1 MARIAIDPV
10 TRIGGHLR
18 LEAEVQGAVE
28 DAWSSG
34 TMFRG
39 FELIMRDRD
48 PRDAYLFAQRICG
61 MCNGT
66 HALRAVRAVED
77 AFAVQVPPNARLL
90 RNLLAGA
97 TFVRDHVLAFYQLQV
112 LDWADFDGALA
123 ADPSATSTLA
133 RSLGDWSL
141 SGAEHFTA
149 VQARLRTFASSGQ
162 LGIFANG
169 YWGHPAYTLSPE
181 ADLLLISHYLDALDW
196 QRRFTRLFTMLGGK
210 SPHLQNYCL
219 GGMVTAPVWSGPTA
233 PLRGE
238 HPSQVERDTPPA
250 LSDAGISD
258 MRTLIVEARTF
269 VEKVLMPDVEYLARQ
284 YADWATVGRGPGNF
298 LSFGEFPEDDT
309 TQPPLLLPRG
319 RLMDGD
325 AANLLTVKPENVAE
339 TVVHSYYTYPEDDKA
354 YLGPAD
360 GVTDPK
366 YAGPPAPVTTLAGSQ
381 KYSWVKAARYGQ
393 EPMEAGALARMLV
406 AFASGNVEVQSG
418 VSRAIETIGA
428 GADGMLGTVG
438 RIAARAIEAQVLVN
452 RLEVWLDRL
461 VANMAGGDLS
471 LADISMWD
479 PEAWPADAE
488 GYSLGEG
495 PRGAVGHWVST
506 AGRRISAYQIV
517 DATTWNASPRDALDR
532 RGPLEEA
539 LVRTPVADPRRPLEI
554 LRVAHSFD
562 PCTACGTHLYVPAG
576 PSAARGRGGRP
587 R

>member
-1 MARIAIDPV
+1 MVRIAIDPV

-39 FELIMRDRD
+39 FELILRDRD

-66 HALRAVRAVED
+66 HALGAVRAVED

-97 TFVRDHVLAFYQLQV
+97 TFVRDHVLAFYQLQS
-112 LDWADFDGALA
+112 LDWVDFDGALA
-123 ADPSATSTLA
+123 ADPAATSTLA
-133 RSLGDWSL
+133 RSIGDWSL
-141 SGAEHFTA
+141 SSADHFA
-149 VQARLRTFASSGQ
+149 ALQARLRTFASSGQ

-196 QRRFTRLFTMLGGK
+196 QRRFTQLFTMLGGK
-210 SPHLQNYCL
+210 SPHLQSYCL
-219 GGMVTAPVWSGPTA
+219 GGMVTAPVWSGPAA

-269 VEKVLMPDVEYLARQ
+269 VEKVLVPDVRLLTGHYR
-284 YADWATVGRGPGNF
+284 DWATIGRGPGNF
-298 LSFGEFPEDDT
+298 LSFGEFAENDT
-309 TQPPLLLPRG
+309 TQPSLLLPRG

-325 AANLLTVKPENVAE
+325 LANLLSVKPENVGE
-339 TVVHSYYTYPEDDKA
+339 TVVHAYYTYPEDDTA
-354 YLGPAD
+354 YLAPPD

-366 YAGPPAPVTTLAGSQ
+366 YAGPPAPVTTLQGSA

-393 EPMEAGALARMLV
+393 EPMEVGALARTLV
-406 AFASGNVEVQSG
+406 AFASGNVEVQAG
-418 VSRAIETIGA
+418 VASAIETIGA
-428 GADGMLGTVG
+428 GEDGILGTLG

-452 RLEVWLDRL
+452 RLAVWLDRMT
-461 VANMAGGDLS
+461 ANMASGDLA
-471 LADISMWD
+471 LANIAMWD
-479 PEAWPADAE
+479 PKAWPAEA
-488 GYSLGEG
+488 GGFSLGEG
-495 PRGAVGHWVST
+495 PRGAVGHWVT
-506 AGRRISAYQIV
+506 VGGRRIQAYQIV

-539 LVRTPVADPRRPLEI
+539 LVRTPVVDPRRPLEI

-562 PCTACGTHLYVPAG
+562 PCTACATHAYRPAE
-576 PSAARGRGGRP
+576 PVRRSTSGGRA

>member
-1 MARIAIDPV
+1 VARVVIDPV

-18 LEAEVQGAVE
+18 LEAEVQGVVE

-39 FELIMRDRD
+39 FELILRDRD

-66 HALRAVRAVED
+66 HALGAVRAVED
-77 AFAVQVPPNARLL
+77 AFGIQVPPNARLL

-97 TFVRDHVLAFYQLQV
+97 TFVRDHVLAFYQLQL

-123 ADPSATSTLA
+123 ADPAATSTLA
-133 RSLGDWSL
+133 TSIGDWSL
-141 SGAEHFTA
+141 SSPQHFGA
-149 VQARLRTFASSGQ
+149 VQARLQAFASSGR

-219 GGMVTAPVWSGPTA
+219 GGMVTAPPWGGPA
-233 PLRGE
+233 ASPRGE

-250 LSDAGISD
+250 LSDAGVAD

-269 VEKVLMPDVEYLARQ
+269 VEKVLMPDVRLVTGHYR
-284 YADWATVGRGPGNF
+284 DWATIGRGTGNY
-298 LSFGEFPEDDT
+298 LSYGEFPETDT
-309 TQPPLLLPRG
+309 TQPSLLLPRG

-325 AANLLTVKPENVAE
+325 LANVLTVKPENIGE
-339 TVVHSYYTYPEDDKA
+339 TVVHAYYRYPEDDA
-354 YLGPAD
+354 LYLGPGD

-366 YAGPPAPVTTLAGSQ
+366 YAGPPAPVTTLQGST
-381 KYSWVKAARYGQ
+381 KYSWVKAARYAQ
-393 EPMEAGALARMLV
+393 EPMEVGALARMLV
-406 AFASGNVEVQSG
+406 AFATGNVEVQAG
-418 VSRAIETIGA
+418 VADAIETIGA
-428 GADGMLGTVG
+428 GEEGIVGTLGRMAT
-438 RIAARAIEAQVLVN
+438 RAVEAQVLVN

-461 VANMAGGDLS
+461 TANMAAGDLA
-471 LADISMWD
+471 LANIAKWD
-479 PEAWPADAE
+479 PKSWPADAE
-488 GYSLGEG
+488 GLALGEG
-495 PRGAVGHWVST
+495 PRGSVGHWVST
-506 AGRRISAYQIV
+506 DGRRISAYQIV

-532 RGPLEEA
+532 RGPLEQA
-539 LVRTPVADPRRPLEI
+539 LVRVPVLDPRRPLEI

-562 PCTACGTHLYVPAG
+562 PCTACAAHAYRPVRPARAG
-576 PSAARGRGGRP
+576 RTGEAR
-587 R
+587 

>member
-1 MARIAIDPV
+1 MVRIAIDPV

-39 FELIMRDRD
+39 FELILRDRD

-66 HALRAVRAVED
+66 HALGAVRAVED
-77 AFAVQVPPNARLL
+77 AFAVQIPPNARLL

-97 TFVRDHVLAFYQLQV
+97 TFVRDHVLAFYQLQS
-112 LDWADFDGALA
+112 LDWVDFDGALA
-123 ADPSATSTLA
+123 ADPAATSTLA
-133 RSLGDWSL
+133 TSTGDWSL
-141 SGAEHFTA
+141 SSADHFAA

-210 SPHLQNYCL
+210 SPHLQSYCL
-219 GGMVTAPVWSGPTA
+219 GGMVTAPVWGGPTGA
-233 PLRGE
+233 LRGE

-269 VEKVLMPDVEYLARQ
+269 VEKVLMPDVRLLTGHYR
-284 YADWATVGRGPGNF
+284 DWATIGRGPGNF
-298 LSFGEFPEDDT
+298 LSFGEFPENDT
-309 TQPPLLLPRG
+309 TQPSLLLPRG

-325 AANLLTVKPENVAE
+325 LANLLTVKPENVGE
-339 TVVHSYYTYPEDDKA
+339 TVVHAYYTYPEDDTA
-354 YLGPAD
+354 YLAPPD

-366 YAGPPAPVTTLAGSQ
+366 YAGPPAPVTTLQGSA
-381 KYSWVKAARYGQ
+381 KYSWVKAARYAQ
-393 EPMEAGALARMLV
+393 EPMEVGALARTLV
-406 AFASGNVEVQSG
+406 AFASGNVEVQAG
-418 VSRAIETIGA
+418 VASAVETIGA
-428 GADGMLGTVG
+428 GEDGMLGTLG

-452 RLEVWLDRL
+452 RLAVWLDRMT
-461 VANMAGGDLS
+461 ANMASGDLA
-471 LADISMWD
+471 LANITMWD
-479 PEAWPADAE
+479 PEAWPAEAE
-488 GYSLGEG
+488 GFSLGEG
-495 PRGAVGHWVST
+495 PRGAVGHWVT
-506 AGRRISAYQIV
+506 VGGRRIQAYQIV

-539 LVRTPVADPRRPLEI
+539 LVRTPVVDPRRPLEI

-562 PCTACGTHLYVPAG
+562 PCTACATHAYRPTEPVRR
-576 PSAARGRGGRP
+576 STTGGRA